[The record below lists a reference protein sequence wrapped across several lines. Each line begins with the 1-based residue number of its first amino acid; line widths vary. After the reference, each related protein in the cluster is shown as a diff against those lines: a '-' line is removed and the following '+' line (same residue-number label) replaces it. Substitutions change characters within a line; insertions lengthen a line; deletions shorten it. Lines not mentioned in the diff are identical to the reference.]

1 MPPDLAVPAAA
12 PLTVYAEIHGLHV
25 DSLGLAR
32 YRVRYSFTARRGA
45 LARLFAGGA
54 PVVLEFEREARGT
67 AIVAERIVIGPSR
80 LARGRYRVTL
90 AVTDLAADVKTE
102 SAAIDIIVR

>member
-1 MPPDLAVPAAA
+1 MPRSRLPAGA
-12 PLTVYAEIHGLHV
+12 PLTAYAEIHGLSV
-25 DSLGLAR
+25 DPLGLVR
-32 YRVRYSFTARRGA
+32 YRVRYAFTPRRGA

-67 AIVAERIVIGPSR
+67 AIVAEQIVIGPSR

-90 AVTDLAADVKTE
+90 SVTDLAADVKTE
-102 SAAIDIIVR
+102 SATIDVIVR